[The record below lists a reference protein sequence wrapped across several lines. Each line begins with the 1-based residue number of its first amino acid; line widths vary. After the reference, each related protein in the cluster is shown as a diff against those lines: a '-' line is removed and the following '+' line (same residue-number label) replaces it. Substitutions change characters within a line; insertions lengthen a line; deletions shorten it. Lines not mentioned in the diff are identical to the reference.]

1 MKKMIV
7 ALMTVLA
14 IVFTAGCGVST
25 QPDEVKL
32 QIGAGPIEAPKI
44 KGCVQ
49 PGEKRTSP
57 TNDKYISYPVS
68 GRDYDAGTTEG
79 GDSGPI
85 TVVSSDNTEMSIPV
99 RITWDFASD
108 CKSLEAFYKLYNRY
122 GASLDDKGQAT
133 AGFSKVLDKVL
144 NNSLDTTLDEI
155 AKNYKWREL
164 YNDAAAQ
171 NELQAAL
178 DENLQ
183 AVVDEV
189 AKGEFFTNIN
199 VATLKKPLPTN
210 TDLVNA
216 IAAEQAAVATAQ
228 SAEAKARA
236 TEAQAEA
243 ETATA
248 KAEAL
253 KQKAIIEGYGS
264 FENYAQIEAI
274 LAGLNPFQPTYVVSG
289 TTPNATK

>member
-1 MKKMIV
+1 MNSKFKKIAV
-7 ALMTVLA
+7 AITVVPLMLV
-14 IVFTAGCGVST
+14 TACGVST
-25 QPDEVKL
+25 PPDETKL
-32 QIGAGPIEAPKI
+32 QIGAGPFEDPKI
-44 KGCVQ
+44 KGCIE
-49 PGEKRTSP
+49 PGTKKNSP
-57 TNDKYISYPVS
+57 TNDEYISYPVS

-108 CKSLEAFYKLYNRY
+108 CESLEKFYKLYNRY
-122 GASLDDKGQAT
+122 GAELNDEGQMT
-133 AGFSKVLDKVL
+133 EGFKKVLDKVL

-155 AKNYKWREL
+155 SKQYKWREL

-210 TDLVNA
+210 ADLVSA

-228 SAEAKARA
+228 SAEAKAKA
-236 TEAQAEA
+236 TKAQAEA

-248 KAEAL
+248 VAEAA
-253 KQKAIIEGYGS
+253 KQKAVIEGFGG

-274 LAGLNPFQPTYVVSG
+274 LKGLNPFQPTYIVSG
-289 TTPNATK
+289 TTGK